1 MSRADYVIKRVDAA
15 LKTIG
20 GLTRQAY
27 KRVTTSTGGDALIG
41 RQGSVSVTETLFDPQ
56 PYYRQLGH
64 HDVMLLNSSGGQF
77 VADDY
82 KFTFSVN
89 SLTQSDINAGNL
101 TISLKDASG
110 NVEVLRIIY
119 FNNESFGQEDVAL
132 TVIARSIS
140 R

>member
-15 LKTIG
+15 LKTLG
-20 GLTRQAY
+20 GLTRPAY
-27 KRVTTSTGGDALIG
+27 KRVTTSTGGDSLIG
-41 RQGSVSVTETLFDPQ
+41 RQGAVTVTDTLFNPQ

-64 HDVMLLNSSGGQF
+64 RDVMLLNGAGGQF

-82 KFTFSVN
+82 KFTFSIN
-89 SLTQSDINAGNL
+89 ALKESDLNAGNT
-101 TISLKDASG
+101 TIVLKDASG

-119 FNNESFGQEDVAL
+119 FNNESLNQQDVAL
-132 TVIARSIS
+132 TVIARSMA

>member
-1 MSRADYVIKRVDAA
+1 MSRADYMIKRVDSA

-20 GLTRQAY
+20 GLTRPAY
-27 KRVTTSTGGDALIG
+27 KRVTTSAGGDSLIG
-41 RQGSVSVTETLFDPQ
+41 RQGTVTVVDTLFNPQ

-64 HDVMLLNSSGGQF
+64 KDTMLLNGSGGQF

-89 SLTQSDINAGNL
+89 SLAEADLNAGNT
-101 TISLKDASG
+101 TIVLKDSSG
-110 NVEVLRIIY
+110 NIEVLRIIY
-119 FNNESFGQEDVAL
+119 FNNESFGGKDIAL
-132 TVIARSIS
+132 TVIARSMA